1 MMRVLRAF
9 FKALQLTLR
18 GESLTPAKFRPLEIW
33 IATGRSL
40 LSLVIEAADAKGVG
54 QPQRQALQLKL
65 DGRMTSLQQ
74 TLDMLHHNFV
84 NEYPRLIRLNDN
96 YSMLVVQSINMND
109 QYRLSRFLSEDV
121 IESQELR
128 RAIAGLHD
136 QLLNLP
142 TVDSSEE

>member
-18 GESLTPAKFRPLEIW
+18 DESLTPPKFRPLEIW

-40 LSLVIEAADAKGVG
+40 LSLVIEAADASGDG
-54 QPQRQALQLKL
+54 QQQRQALQLKL

-96 YSMLVVQSINMND
+96 YSMLVAQSINMND

-121 IESQELR
+121 IESQDLR
-128 RAIAGLHD
+128 RAMEGLHD
-136 QLLNLP
+136 HLLNLP
-142 TVDSSEE
+142 TVDKSEE

>member
-33 IATGRSL
+33 IATGRSQ
-40 LSLVIEAADAKGVG
+40 LSLVIEAAEAKGVG
-54 QPQRQALQLKL
+54 QQQRQALQLKL

-74 TLDMLHHNFV
+74 TLDMLQHNFV

-96 YSMLVVQSINMND
+96 YSMLVAQSINMND
-109 QYRLSRFLSEDV
+109 QYRLSSFLSENV

-128 RAIAGLHD
+128 RALAGLHD
-136 QLLNLP
+136 HLLNLP
-142 TVDSSEE
+142 TVDSSED